1 MVAHTKKPFME
12 VLCSKPISAIVPT
25 LESSATA
32 AGTNPVLDERPFS
45 TGATIHPKLGGF
57 SIGSTQLS
65 NDSVEYITSILPR
78 PQAPRALSQE
88 EIATLMKQIPCF
100 IEGDAPVNNIED
112 LFPATWRVLVDLDD
126 DHNISFMAQLS
137 FGTSESVVSP
147 ILHM

>member
-1 MVAHTKKPFME
+1 MVTHTKKPCME

-32 AGTNPVLDERPFS
+32 VGTNLVLDERPFS
-45 TGATIHPKLGGF
+45 AGATIHPKLGGF
-57 SIGSTQLS
+57 SISSTQLS
-65 NDSVEYITSILPR
+65 DESVEYITSILSH
-78 PQAPRALSQE
+78 PQVPRALSQE
-88 EIATLMKQIPCF
+88 EIAALMKQIPCF
-100 IEGDAPVNNIED
+100 IEGNAPVNNIED

>member
-1 MVAHTKKPFME
+1 MVAHTKKPYME
-12 VLCSKPISAIVPT
+12 VFCSKPISAIVPT
-25 LESSATA
+25 LDSSATA
-32 AGTNPVLDERPFS
+32 AGTNPVLDERSFS
-45 TGATIHPKLGGF
+45 ARVTIHPKLGGF
-57 SIGSTQLS
+57 SIGSTQL
-65 NDSVEYITSILPR
+65 NYDSIEYITSILPR

-88 EIATLMKQIPCF
+88 EIAALMKQIPCF

-137 FGTSESVVSP
+137 FGTLESVISP

>member
-1 MVAHTKKPFME
+1 MVAHTKKPCME

-32 AGTNPVLDERPFS
+32 AGTNPVLNERPLS
-45 TGATIHPKLGGF
+45 ARATIHPKLRGF

-65 NDSVEYITSILPR
+65 DDSIEYITSILPR

-88 EIATLMKQIPCF
+88 EIAAPMKQIPCF
-100 IEGDAPVNNIED
+100 IKRDAPVNNIKD
-112 LFPATWRVLVDLDD
+112 LFMATWRVLVDLDD